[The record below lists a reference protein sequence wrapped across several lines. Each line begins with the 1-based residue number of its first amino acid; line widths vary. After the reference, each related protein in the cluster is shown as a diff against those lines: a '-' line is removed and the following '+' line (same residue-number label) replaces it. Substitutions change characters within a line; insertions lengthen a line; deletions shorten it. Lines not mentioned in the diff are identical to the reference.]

1 MRKWHTIAVFLAV
14 AALMLT
20 STGCRDDEDTIRVGG
35 KNFAEQDILAEIIAQ
50 LIEDQT
56 DLEVDTKPHL
66 GGTSVCHRA
75 LKGGSLD
82 IYVEYTGTG
91 LRETLPSEGVD
102 LSLEDPSDADAV
114 YQAVKKAYADEMD
127 LVWLKPLG
135 FNNSYVLTMR
145 GSDANQAGLDTIS
158 DLARYDGIGN
168 LQPGFTAEFV
178 ERKDG
183 YPAVAET
190 YGFRFPQKPK
200 SMEPGLMY
208 SALANGGVDV
218 ISGFATDGLIEALD
232 LKVLK
237 DDKNAF
243 VPYDAAPVIRK
254 ETLEAHPELR
264 EVINKLAGRLT
275 REKMREMNLKVTR
288 EDHPM
293 KEADVAREFLV
304 QEGLIE
310 E

>member
-1 MRKWHTIAVFLAV
+1 MKKWHEVLLVLTFVG
-14 AALMLT
+14 LMLV
-20 STGCRDDEDTIRVGG
+20 SAGCRDDEDTIRVGG

-66 GGTSVCHRA
+66 GGTNVCHRA

-91 LRETLPSEGVD
+91 LRETLPSEGID
-102 LSLEDPSDADAV
+102 LPLEDPSDADAV
-114 YQAVKKAYADEMD
+114 YEAVKKAYADEMD

-145 GSDANQAGLDTIS
+145 GRDADQAGLETIS
-158 DLARYDGIGN
+158 DLAEYDSIGQ

-178 ERKDG
+178 ERTDG

-218 ISGFATDGLIEALD
+218 ISGFATDGLIEAMG

-237 DDKNAF
+237 DDQNAF
-243 VPYDAAPVIRK
+243 VPYDAAPIIRK
-254 ETLEAHPELR
+254 ETLDAHPQLED
-264 EVINKLAGRLT
+264 VINKLAGRLT

-288 EDHPM
+288 EDNPM